1 MSDVFSRSGHFE
13 PIHEAHA
20 IEQVV
25 FVLQIDR
32 SLDDVS
38 FSEARKVAEQFKQEL
53 PGQAEIQGLTF
64 AIAFPGPIPPSPTVG
79 TVFHRI
85 GPDGALENEL
95 RVERTSVT
103 FRTSLY
109 TRWDA
114 VWSQASKYL
123 AIMHLTISV

>member
-1 MSDVFSRSGHFE
+1 MPDNQNQNGRFE

-32 SLDDVS
+32 SLDDVN
-38 FSEARKVAEQFKQEL
+38 FAAVRKVAEQFKAEL
-53 PGQAEIQGLTF
+53 PGYAEIQSF
-64 AIAFPGPIPPSPTVG
+64 AMAIGAPGPVAPIPTSPTVG
-79 TVFHRI
+79 SVFSRTR
-85 GPDGALENEL
+85 PDGTVESEL
-95 RVERTSVT
+95 RVERASVT

-114 VWSQASKYL
+114 VWTQARK
-123 AIMHLTISV
+123 